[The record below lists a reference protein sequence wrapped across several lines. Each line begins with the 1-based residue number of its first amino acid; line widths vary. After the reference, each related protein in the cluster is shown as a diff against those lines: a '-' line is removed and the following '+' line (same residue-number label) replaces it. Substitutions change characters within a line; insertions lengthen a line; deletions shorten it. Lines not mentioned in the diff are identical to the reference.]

1 MLPLEIPFPEPS
13 SLADFPHHVSQPGV
27 CSSNFPIDRT
37 LPSLGCSS
45 GVLGSLENLLL
56 PVLSL
61 FMNWKGLGLHIAPT
75 VPRKKAGGLLGLNN
89 EELERELSTEAL

>member
-45 GVLGSLENLLL
+45 GCTPSRNDLSCLPFFPFGFTRLFQVLFDLSRLAPAGNIQCSLA
-56 PVLSL
+56 SL
-61 FMNWKGLGLHIAPT
+61 TLAACPSLK
-75 VPRKKAGGLLGLNN
+75 
-89 EELERELSTEAL
+89 